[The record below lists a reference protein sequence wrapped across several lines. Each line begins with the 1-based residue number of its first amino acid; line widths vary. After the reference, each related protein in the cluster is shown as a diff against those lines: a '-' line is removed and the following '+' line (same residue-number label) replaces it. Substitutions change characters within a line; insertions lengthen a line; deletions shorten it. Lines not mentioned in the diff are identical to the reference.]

1 MKLDGFWGDFG
12 GVFELEL
19 RYAGHSLSCKLK
31 CAVIGA

>member
-1 MKLDGFWGDFG
+1 MALDGFWSDSG

-19 RYAGHSLSCKLK
+19 RNAGHSLSRKLK